1 MTNDTD
7 GKLDDQIH
15 VFKPS
20 LADNSSLLLNSISTL
35 PTQCDCLNYNKC
47 DSRDGKCLC
56 YGYTGRICQFP
67 CPGENYGLDCS
78 DTCTCQSE
86 ATCDR
91 YNGSRRSTLKG
102 NNYLYIV

>member
-1 MTNDTD
+1 MFYLLSGTL
-7 GKLDDQIH
+7 GLQI
-15 VFKPS
+15 PG
-20 LADNSSLLLNSISTL
+20 
-35 PTQCDCLNYNKC
+35 
-47 DSRDGKCLC
+47 DGKCLC